1 MVLYITLPQKATV
14 NGKAG
19 LIKSVFYAYPP
30 TRRFCLEKVKLVK
43 SLIVRKNE
51 PR

>member
-1 MVLYITLPQKATV
+1 MVSYIILPQKATV
-14 NGKAG
+14 NGKAS

-30 TRRFCLEKVKLVK
+30 TRRFFLEKVKLVK